1 MIRKSISAI
10 LFTLAVITFL
20 FPITVSATS
29 ESNQMAYVDSQ
40 RIVDESVAG
49 QSALS
54 QLEEFKKQNEKEL
67 TERAREIAE
76 KEEESRKKKFA
87 LSPEAQEK
95 IEETIRRKNIDLK
108 RFKEDKEMEMKELYF
123 KHLNKIKEEI
133 VQIVQQLGQE
143 KNYLMIL
150 NKDDSVLYVNPAS
163 DITNQIIE
171 IYDKKIS
178 EESKK

>member
-1 MIRKSISAI
+1 
-10 LFTLAVITFL
+10 
-20 FPITVSATS
+20 
-29 ESNQMAYVDSQ
+29 MAYVDSQ

-49 QSALS
+49 QSALR

-67 TERAREIAE
+67 IERHQEIAE
-76 KEEESRKKKFA
+76 KEEELRKKKFA

-171 IYDKKIS
+171 TYDKKIS

>member
-1 MIRKSISAI
+1 MIRKFFSTI
-10 LFTLAVITFL
+10 LFTIAAITLL
-20 FPITVSATS
+20 FPVTVLAAS

-49 QSALS
+49 QSALKE
-54 QLEEFKKQNEKEL
+54 LEEFKKQNEKEL

-76 KEEESRKKKFA
+76 KEEELRKKKFA
-87 LSPEAQEK
+87 LSQEAQEK
-95 IEETIRRKNIDLK
+95 IEETIRRKNIELK

-133 VQIVQQLGQE
+133 VQIVQNLGQE
-143 KNYLMIL
+143 KNYLMIF

-163 DITNQIIE
+163 DITDQIIE

>member
-1 MIRKSISAI
+1 MIRKLFCVIIFTFAI
-10 LFTLAVITFL
+10 ITFL
-20 FPITVSATS
+20 FPIPVSAAS

-49 QSALS
+49 QNALS
-54 QLEEFKKQNEKEL
+54 QLEAFKKQNEKEL

-76 KEEESRKKKFA
+76 KEEELRKKKFA

-95 IEETIRRKNIDLK
+95 IEETIRRKNIALK

-133 VQIVQQLGQE
+133 VQIVQNLGQK
-143 KNYLMIL
+143 KNYLMIF

-163 DITNQIIE
+163 DITAQIIE
-171 IYDKKIS
+171 IYDKKING
-178 EESKK
+178 ESKK

>member
-10 LFTLAVITFL
+10 FFTLAVITFL
-20 FPITVSATS
+20 FPITVAAAS
-29 ESNQMAYVDSQ
+29 ESNQLAYVDSQ

-49 QSALS
+49 QSALR

-67 TERAREIAE
+67 IERHQEIAE
-76 KEEESRKKKFA
+76 KEEELRKKKFA
-87 LSPEAQEK
+87 LSPEAKEK

-171 IYDKKIS
+171 IFDKKIS